1 MVRAPFQILVFP
13 YRQTMDGGWEFAIF
27 FRTDIH
33 CWQGISGGGEDDETP
48 VDAARRETNEETGI
62 SRRASFLALDTT
74 ASIRVSWFS
83 DSWRWG
89 DDRFVIPEYAF
100 GVQVDSNELVLSAEH
115 EEMRW
120 LSFSAA
126 EELLQ
131 FDSNRTALWELSQRV
146 RGLGPRDVS
155 A

>member
-13 YRQTMDGGWEFAIF
+13 YRQTIERDWEFAVF
-27 FRTDIH
+27 FRTDIR

-48 VDAARRETNEETGI
+48 IDAARREANEETGI
-62 SRRASFLALDTT
+62 SSRAPFHALDTT
-74 ASIRVSWFS
+74 ASIPVTWFS

-89 DDRFVIPEYAF
+89 NARFIIPEYAF
-100 GVQVDSNELVLSAEH
+100 GVQVDSDELVLSAEH
-115 EEMRW
+115 EMMRW
-120 LSFSAA
+120 LSFAAA
-126 EELLQ
+126 EEILR
-131 FDSNRTALWELSQRV
+131 FDSNRTALWELNQRI